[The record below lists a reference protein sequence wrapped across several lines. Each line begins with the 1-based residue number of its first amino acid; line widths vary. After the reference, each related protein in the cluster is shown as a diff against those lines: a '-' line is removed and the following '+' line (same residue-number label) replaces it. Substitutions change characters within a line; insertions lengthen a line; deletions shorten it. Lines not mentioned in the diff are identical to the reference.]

1 MQLLIQ
7 TYLLLFVASSPIAY
21 VAVFVAMTPQLSYE
35 EKWQLA
41 RRGCNIAF
49 GLIGLIACL
58 GSFCLRCFCVS
69 ISVFRIAGGIIMG
82 RMGMQMM
89 QHVCESEGKVLTK
102 NETVIPLAFPMIV
115 GPGAISATLIAR
127 TNVQSFPQFCW
138 FFGAVILLMLTF
150 YILFYLACISSQF
163 LSQMIITII
172 YKLSGF
178 VVFLLSVDFLLKGFR
193 AVICYQ

>member
-7 TYLLLFVASSPIAY
+7 TYLLLFVASSPVAY
-21 VAVFVAMTPQLSYE
+21 VAMFVAMTPQLSYK

-41 RRGCNIAF
+41 KRGCNIAF
-49 GLIGLIACL
+49 GLIGLIACF
-58 GSFCLRCFCVS
+58 GNFCLRCFCIS
-69 ISVFRIAGGIIMG
+69 IPVFRIAGGIIMG

-89 QHVCESEGKVLTK
+89 RHACESEGKALTK
-102 NETVIPLAFPMIV
+102 NEAVIPLAFPMIV

-138 FFGAVILLMLTF
+138 FLGAVILLMLTF
-150 YILFYLACISSQF
+150 YILFYLACVSSQF
-163 LSQMIITII
+163 LSHTIITII

-178 VVFLLSVDFLLKGFR
+178 VVFLLSVDFLLKGIQ
-193 AVICYQ
+193 AVIYYR